1 MKGLYGESRVLK
13 QADINFDEKITDFA
27 GEALSFIKPQV
38 WTEWESCAI
47 LSYAGPDAKSR
58 APECTS
64 DNHAEGHGEMV
75 RMINSNLA
83 LINIPAGSS
92 YALLLMKITT
102 DKSIIMG
109 HFWIGLDD
117 RLLSGCGHNEKTTN
131 LERWGQKWHLRTLA
145 RFHWLLCQHAISLW
159 HRKGKVVQAGWPRG
173 ESE

>member
-13 QADINFDEKITDFA
+13 QADINFDGKIKDFA
-27 GEALSFIKPQV
+27 GEALSFIKPPV
-38 WTEWESCAI
+38 WREWESCAI
-47 LSYAGPDAKSR
+47 LSSAGPDTKIR

-64 DNHAEGHGEMV
+64 DNHAEGRGEMV

-92 YALLLMKITT
+92 HALLLMKITT

-117 RLLSGCGHNEKTTN
+117 RLLSGWGRNEKTT
-131 LERWGQKWHLRTLA
+131 T
-145 RFHWLLCQHAISLW
+145 
-159 HRKGKVVQAGWPRG
+159 
-173 ESE
+173 